1 MPTFS
6 FFPTLPDTLNLL
18 TATGTI
24 LITGIFCARLATR
37 FLAVPA
43 LTGYVLAGLL
53 IGPSGFNLLSEGNLN
68 DFALLIHLAIG
79 MVVFELG
86 RRLDYKWL
94 LHEKW
99 LLITAIT
106 ISACVFFGLFT
117 LLVYLGVGKLVASM
131 TAALGMA
138 SSPAVTLNVVRE
150 SKAEGQVSERMLNI
164 VAISNSLSFI
174 IFTMGLSALHVEYR
188 ADWTMF
194 VLHPLYL
201 IVGSVALGWI
211 AGRLLI
217 LFSQWLGR
225 DIQNQ
230 RLALFALIAITVGAA
245 AMLKLSALIALLVFG
260 IASRNYDYR
269 HAVVEPDFGQFS
281 SLLYA
286 LLFIYSGAQLELVHL
301 REFWLIAL
309 YFVGLRLAITV
320 FLGTGFSQL
329 NGLTA
334 RKGALLGLGLL
345 PMSGVAIVLM
355 ERATTIYPGFGEQ
368 LAALMLSVLAI
379 TELIGPICTRFAL
392 VASGEVEQQNIKRS

>member
-6 FFPTLPDTLNLL
+6 FFPTLPDSLNLL
-18 TATGTI
+18 AATGVI
-24 LITGIFCARLATR
+24 LIVGIICARLATR

-53 IGPSGFNLLSEGNLN
+53 IGPSGFNVVSEANLN
-68 DFALLIHLAIG
+68 DFALLINLAIG

-99 LLITAIT
+99 LLITALT

-131 TAALGMA
+131 AAALGMA

-150 SKAEGQVSERMLNI
+150 SRAEGQVSERMLNI

-174 IFTMGLSALHVEYR
+174 IFTMGLTALHVEYR

-201 IVGSVALGWI
+201 IAGSLTLGWL
-211 AGRLLI
+211 AGRLMIVLC
-217 LFSQWLGR
+217 QWLGR
-225 DIQNQ
+225 DIQYQ
-230 RLALFALIAITVGAA
+230 RIALFALIAATVGVA
-245 AMLKLSALIALLVFG
+245 AMMKLSALIALLVFG

-269 HAVVEPDFGQFS
+269 HAVVEPDFAQFS
-281 SLLYA
+281 GLLYA
-286 LLFIYSGAQLELVHL
+286 LLFIYSGAKLELLHL

-309 YFVGLRLAITV
+309 CFIAVRLAITL
-320 FLGTGFSQL
+320 FLGTAFSQL

-345 PMSGVAIVLM
+345 PMSGVAIILM
-355 ERATTIYPGFGEQ
+355 ERATTIYPGFGAQ
-368 LAALMLSVLAI
+368 LAALMLSVLAV
-379 TELIGPICTRFAL
+379 TELLGPICTRFAL
-392 VASGEVEQQNIKRS
+392 VASGEVEPQNIKRS